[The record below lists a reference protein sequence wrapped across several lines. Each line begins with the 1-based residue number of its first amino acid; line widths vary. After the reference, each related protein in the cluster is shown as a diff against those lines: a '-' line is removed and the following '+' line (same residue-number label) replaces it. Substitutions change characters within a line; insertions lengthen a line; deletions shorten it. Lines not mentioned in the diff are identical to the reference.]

1 MEQGGTIFSLLAL
14 ISRNAQRFLRLLELT
29 LILLQVTKGIDIL
42 ECLNQRYGIISDTNA
57 GIDMKALENLKRG
70 MNAPFIELVGFD
82 QVNQQQADFSKLRAI
97 DLSKTDLR

>member
-1 MEQGGTIFSLLAL
+1 
-14 ISRNAQRFLRLLELT
+14 
-29 LILLQVTKGIDIL
+29 
-42 ECLNQRYGIISDTNA
+42 
-57 GIDMKALENLKRG
+57 MKALENLKRG